1 MKPCYTTG
9 RSGVQ
14 LLGPDSLGACSLRMR
29 YENVFREGQIGLS
42 QLITCSGIDDSSVG
56 IGSQCSSSDI
66 KVIQR
71 NIVIREPSQ

>member
-42 QLITCSGIDDSSVG
+42 THPSHVLELMTLVLVLELEVSVRLQ
-56 IGSQCSSSDI
+56 IS
-66 KVIQR
+66 K
-71 NIVIREPSQ
+71 